1 MRLTRPA
8 RAPLARLVA
17 LAALLSAAPL
27 AAASLGAQGARP
39 DDGLAPPPAR
49 RTIVAVNPLGAL
61 MGILSGEAERVVAPS
76 VGIGVGATHWSFL
89 SDRLLSYSSADARLR
104 WYVSGTAPTG
114 MSVGAVAGLTRV
126 SSSAA
131 GRAVNAVGT
140 GVELSYGELAGR
152 DRRLYLGVG
161 AGAKRLFPLD
171 RELDRFRF
179 AYPTARVAVGWA
191 F

>member
-1 MRLTRPA
+1 MPSPRLP
-8 RAPLARLVA
+8 RAALVL
-17 LAALLSAAPL
+17 LAATAAPSAA
-27 AAASLGAQGARP
+27 LGAQELRP
-39 DDGLAPPPAR
+39 DGRLALPPAR
-49 RTIVAVNPLGAL
+49 RTVVAFNPLGAL
-61 MGILSGEAERVVAPS
+61 MGIVSGEAERVLSPS
-76 VGIGVGATHWSFL
+76 LGLGVGATHWSFL
-89 SDRLLSYSSADARLR
+89 SDRLLSYSSADARR
-104 WYVSGTAPTG
+104 RGYVSGGAPTG

-131 GRAVNAVGT
+131 GRSVDAVGT

-161 AGAKRLFPLD
+161 AGAKRLFPLEK
-171 RELDRFRF
+171 ELDRFRF